1 MNPWLAV
8 TVTAIVSSAVVGA
21 LGLIALHLLGR
32 RSARTLAW
40 LAPVTAVVAVV
51 VGVVATAQRMFLSS
65 HDLGVVLVVCTSAG
79 FVAVGIGLLLSR
91 RVDQIEEHSRDL
103 AEQQARAEEAERTR
117 RELVAWVS
125 HDLRTPLAGMRAMT
139 EALEDGVAP
148 DPDRYHRQLRTEV
161 DRLTGM
167 VDDLFELSRINA
179 GALQLVR
186 ERISLTDVVGDV
198 VAAAAPLAA
207 ARGVHLSA
215 EARTAGAGSA
225 GSAGS
230 TGVAGDAGT
239 GSTAGT
245 ASISADERE
254 LRRAISNLV
263 SNAIRHTPHDGVVN
277 VSAAVIDDTAMV
289 TVTDGCGGIPETD
302 LGRIFEAGF
311 RGDLARTPDPYGG
324 AGLGLA
330 IVQGIIEA
338 HSGEVRVQNVSGGC
352 QFEVLIPASS

>member
-8 TVTAIVSSAVVGA
+8 TLTAVVSSAVVGA
-21 LGLIALHLLGR
+21 IGLGALHLLGR

-65 HDLGVVLVVCTSAG
+65 HDLGVVLVVCAAAG
-79 FVAVGIGLLLSR
+79 VVAVVTGLVLAR
-91 RVDQIEEHSRDL
+91 RVDQLERHSRQL
-103 AEQQARAEEAERTR
+103 AEERARAEEAERTR

-148 DPDRYHRQLRTEV
+148 DPERYHRQLRTEV

-179 GALQLVR
+179 GALRLVR
-186 ERISLTDVVGDV
+186 EQISLTDVVGDV

-207 ARGVHLSA
+207 ARGVRLAA
-215 EARTAGAGSA
+215 EAEPGAGD
-225 GSAGS
+225 
-230 TGVAGDAGT
+230 TID
-239 GSTAGT
+239 
-245 ASISADERE
+245 ADERE
-254 LRRAISNLV
+254 LRRAIANLV
-263 SNAIRHTPHDGVVN
+263 GNAIRHTPDDGTVQVTASVV
-277 VSAAVIDDTAMV
+277 DGTATV
-289 TVTDGCGGIPETD
+289 TVTDACGGIPDAE
-302 LGRIFEAGF
+302 LARVFEAGY
-311 RGDLARTPDPYGG
+311 RGDQARTPGEGG

-330 IVQGIIEA
+330 IVRGIVVA
-338 HSGEVRVQNVSGGC
+338 HDGEVRVANVSEG
-352 QFEVLIPASS
+352 VASKS

>member
-21 LGLIALHLLGR
+21 LGLAVLHLLGR
-32 RSARTLAW
+32 RSVRTLAW

-91 RVDQIEEHSRDL
+91 RVDQIEEHSREL

-207 ARGVHLSA
+207 ARGVRLSA
-215 EARTAGAGSA
+215 EATTGGAGS
-225 GSAGS
+225 
-230 TGVAGDAGT
+230 
-239 GSTAGT
+239 T

-263 SNAIRHTPHDGVVN
+263 SNAIRHTPNDGVVS
-277 VSAAVIDDTAMV
+277 VSAAIVDDTAKV

-330 IVQGIIEA
+330 IVQGIVEA
-338 HSGEVRVQNVSGGC
+338 HSGVVRVRNISGGC

>member
-21 LGLIALHLLGR
+21 LGLVALHLLGR

-91 RVDQIEEHSRDL
+91 RVDQIEEHSRQL
-103 AEQQARAEEAERTR
+103 AEKQARTEEAERTR

-179 GALQLVR
+179 GTLQLVR

-207 ARGVHLSA
+207 ARGVHL
-215 EARTAGAGSA
+215 TAGASPE
-225 GSAGS
+225 
-230 TGVAGDAGT
+230 GT
-239 GSTAGT
+239 GSTGIT

-254 LRRAISNLV
+254 LRRAITNLV
-263 SNAIRHTPHDGVVN
+263 SNAIRHTPHDGVVH
-277 VSAAVIDDTAMV
+277 VSAAIVDDTARV

-330 IVQGIIEA
+330 IVQGIVEA
-338 HSGEVRVQNVSGGC
+338 HSGVVRVQNVSGGC
-352 QFEVLIPASS
+352 QFEVLIPASSGSSLSPSTIPASS

>member
-21 LGLIALHLLGR
+21 LGLVALHLLGR

-79 FVAVGIGLLLSR
+79 FVAVGIGLVLSR
-91 RVDQIEEHSRDL
+91 RVDQIEEHSREL

-186 ERISLTDVVGDV
+186 ERISLADVVGDV
-198 VAAAAPLAA
+198 VAAAAPLAD
-207 ARGVHLSA
+207 ARGVHLTA
-215 EARTAGAGSA
+215 ES
-225 GSAGS
+225 
-230 TGVAGDAGT
+230 GVGGPAT
-239 GSTAGT
+239 
-245 ASISADERE
+245 ISADERE
-254 LRRAISNLV
+254 LRRAITNLV
-263 SNAIRHTPHDGVVN
+263 SNAIRHTPHDCTVN
-277 VSAAVIDDTAMV
+277 VSAHIVDDTATV
-289 TVTDGCGGIPETD
+289 TVTDGCGGIPESD
-302 LGRIFEAGF
+302 LSRVFEAGF
-311 RGDLARTPDPYGG
+311 RGDQARTPDPDGG

-330 IVQGIIEA
+330 IVHGIVAA
-338 HSGEVRVQNVSGGC
+338 HSGEVRVQNVQGGC
-352 QFEVLIPASS
+352 QFQVMIPASGNGSVSRAMTPASN

>member
-1 MNPWLAV
+1 VNPWLAV
-8 TVTAIVSSAVVGA
+8 TLTAVVSSAVVGA
-21 LGLIALHLLGR
+21 IGLGALHLLGR

-51 VGVVATAQRMFLSS
+51 VGVIATAQRMFLSS
-65 HDLGVVLVVCTSAG
+65 HDLGVVLVVCAAAG
-79 FVAVGIGLLLSR
+79 VVAVVTGLVLAR
-91 RVDQIEEHSRDL
+91 RVDQIEQHSREL
-103 AEQQARAEEAERTR
+103 AEEQARAEEAERTR

-148 DPDRYHRQLRTEV
+148 DPERYHRQLRTEV

-207 ARGVHLSA
+207 ARGVRLAA
-215 EARTAGAGSA
+215 EAEPGAGD
-225 GSAGS
+225 
-230 TGVAGDAGT
+230 TID
-239 GSTAGT
+239 
-245 ASISADERE
+245 ADERE
-254 LRRAISNLV
+254 LRRAITNLV
-263 SNAIRHTPHDGVVN
+263 GNAIRHTPHDGTVQVTASVV
-277 VSAAVIDDTAMV
+277 DGTATV
-289 TVTDGCGGIPETD
+289 TVTDACGGIPDAE
-302 LGRIFEAGF
+302 LARVFEAGF
-311 RGDLARTPDPYGG
+311 RGDLARTPDPEGG

-330 IVQGIIEA
+330 IVQGIVNA
-338 HSGEVRVQNVSGGC
+338 HGGAVDVRNVAGGC
-352 QFEVLIPASS
+352 RFEVLLPATRAASS

>member
-8 TVTAIVSSAVVGA
+8 TVTAVVSSAVVGA
-21 LGLIALHLLGR
+21 VGLAVLHMLGR
-32 RSARTLAW
+32 RSARALAW

-51 VGVVATAQRMFLSS
+51 VGVVATAERMFLSS
-65 HDLGVVLVVCTSAG
+65 HDLGVVLVVCVSAG

-91 RVDQIEEHSRDL
+91 RVDQIEEHSRRL

-179 GALQLVR
+179 GTLQLVR
-186 ERISLTDVVGDV
+186 ERMSLTDVVGDV
-198 VAAAAPLAA
+198 IAAAAPIAA
-207 ARGVHLSA
+207 ARGVRLTA
-215 EARTAGAGSA
+215 EAGAGD
-225 GSAGS
+225 
-230 TGVAGDAGT
+230 TGGT
-239 GSTAGT
+239 GGGRPAAT
-245 ASISADERE
+245 IDADERE
-254 LRRAISNLV
+254 LRRAITNLV

-277 VSAAVIDDTAMV
+277 VTAAVVDGTAFI
-289 TVTDGCGGIPETD
+289 TVSDGCGGIPEAAID
-302 LGRIFEAGF
+302 RIFEAGF
-311 RGDLARTPDPYGG
+311 RGDQARTPDPYGG

-330 IVQGIIEA
+330 IVAGIVEA
-338 HSGEVRVQNVSGGC
+338 HGGEVRVQNVDGGC
-352 QFEVLIPASS
+352 QFEMAIPASS

>member
-21 LGLIALHLLGR
+21 VGLAVLHMLGR

-65 HDLGVVLVVCTSAG
+65 HDLGVVLVVCVSAG
-79 FVAVGIGLLLSR
+79 FVAVGTGLLLSR
-91 RVDQIEEHSRDL
+91 RVDQIEEHSRQL

-198 VAAAAPLAA
+198 VSAAAPIAA

-215 EARTAGAGSA
+215 EAGSGSA
-225 GSAGS
+225 GH
-230 TGVAGDAGT
+230 TGGARQAGT
-239 GSTAGT
+239 
-245 ASISADERE
+245 IDADERE
-254 LRRAISNLV
+254 LRRAITNLV
-263 SNAIRHTPHDGVVN
+263 SNAIRHTPHEGVVN
-277 VSAAVIDDTAMV
+277 VTAAVVDDTALI
-289 TVTDGCGGIPETD
+289 TVSDGCGGIPEAD
-302 LGRIFEAGF
+302 FDRIFEAGF
-311 RGDLARTPDPYGG
+311 RGDQARTPDPSGG

-330 IVQGIIEA
+330 IVAGIVAA
-338 HSGEVRVQNVSGGC
+338 HGGEVRVHNVNGGC
-352 QFEVLIPASS
+352 QFEMAIPASG

>member
-1 MNPWLAV
+1 MGRGGDPLMNPWLAV

-21 LGLIALHLLGR
+21 LGLVLLHLLGR
-32 RSARTLAW
+32 GSARTLAW

-79 FVAVGIGLLLSR
+79 FVAVGTGLLLSR
-91 RVDQIEEHSRDL
+91 RVDQIEEHSREL

-139 EALEDGVAP
+139 EALEDGLAP

-198 VAAAAPLAA
+198 VAAAAPLADS
-207 ARGVHLSA
+207 RGVHLSA
-215 EARTAGAGSA
+215 QAGAGGPA
-225 GSAGS
+225 
-230 TGVAGDAGT
+230 T
-239 GSTAGT
+239 
-245 ASISADERE
+245 ISADERE
-254 LRRAISNLV
+254 LRRAITNLV
-263 SNAIRHTPHDGVVN
+263 SNAIRHTPHDSTVN
-277 VSAAVIDDTAMV
+277 VSARIVDDTATV
-289 TVTDGCGGIPETD
+289 VVTDGCGGIPESD

-311 RGDLARTPDPYGG
+311 RGDQARTPNPDGG
-324 AGLGLA
+324 AGFGLA
-330 IVQGIIEA
+330 IVKGIVAA
-338 HSGEVRVQNVSGGC
+338 HSGEVRVQNVPGGC
-352 QFEVLIPASS
+352 QFEVVIPTSGGGSIRPAVTPASN

>member
-8 TVTAIVSSAVVGA
+8 ALTAVVSSAVVGA
-21 LGLIALHLLGR
+21 IGLGALHLLGR

-65 HDLGVVLVVCTSAG
+65 HDLGVVLVICAAAG
-79 FVAVGIGLLLSR
+79 VVAVVTGLVLAR
-91 RVDQIEEHSRDL
+91 RVDQLERHSREL
-103 AEQQARAEEAERTR
+103 AEERARADEAERTR
-117 RELVAWVS
+117 RELVAWIS

-148 DPDRYHRQLRTEV
+148 DPERYHRQLRTEV

-186 ERISLTDVVGDV
+186 ERISLTDVVDDV

-207 ARGVHLSA
+207 ARGVRLAA
-215 EARTAGAGSA
+215 EAEP
-225 GSAGS
+225 
-230 TGVAGDAGT
+230 GT
-239 GSTAGT
+239 GDT
-245 ASISADERE
+245 IDADERE
-254 LRRAISNLV
+254 LRRAIANLIG
-263 SNAIRHTPHDGVVN
+263 NAIRHTPDDGTVQVTASVV
-277 VSAAVIDDTAMV
+277 DGTATV
-289 TVTDGCGGIPETD
+289 TVTDTCGGIPD
-302 LGRIFEAGF
+302 AALARVFEAGY
-311 RGDLARTPDPYGG
+311 RGDQARTPGEGG

-330 IVQGIIEA
+330 IVRGIVVA
-338 HSGEVRVQNVSGGC
+338 HDGEVRVANVSGGC
-352 QFEVLIPASS
+352 RFEVLIPASS

>member
-8 TVTAIVSSAVVGA
+8 TLTAIISSAVVGA
-21 LGLIALHLLGR
+21 VGLVLLRLLGR

-65 HDLGVVLVVCTSAG
+65 HDLGVVLVVCAAAG
-79 FVAVGIGLLLSR
+79 VVAVATGLVLAR
-91 RVDQIEEHSRDL
+91 RVDQVEQHSREL
-103 AEQQARAEEAERTR
+103 AENQARAEEAERTR

-148 DPDRYHRQLRTEV
+148 DPDRYHRQLRIEV

-179 GALQLVR
+179 GALNLVR

-198 VAAAAPLAA
+198 MAAAAPLAA
-207 ARGVHLSA
+207 TRGVRLAA
-215 EARTAGAGSA
+215 EAEPGS
-225 GSAGS
+225 
-230 TGVAGDAGT
+230 GDT
-239 GSTAGT
+239 
-245 ASISADERE
+245 IDADERE
-254 LRRAISNLV
+254 LRRAIANLV
-263 SNAIRHTPHDGVVN
+263 GNAIRHTPDDGTVQVTACVV
-277 VSAAVIDDTAMV
+277 DGTASV
-289 TVTDGCGGIPETD
+289 TVTDACGGIPDAD
-302 LGRIFEAGF
+302 LPRIFEAGF
-311 RGDLARTPDPYGG
+311 RGDRARTPEPDGG

-330 IVQGIIEA
+330 IVRGIVAA
-338 HSGEVRVQNVSGGC
+338 HSGEVRVQNVTGGC
-352 QFEVLIPASS
+352 RFEVLLPASG

>member
-1 MNPWLAV
+1 MNPWVAV

-21 LGLIALHLLGR
+21 LGLAVLHLLGR

-91 RVDQIEEHSRDL
+91 RVDQIEEHSREL

-186 ERISLTDVVGDV
+186 ERISLADVVGDV

-215 EARTAGAGSA
+215 EAGA
-225 GSAGS
+225 
-230 TGVAGDAGT
+230 AGT
-239 GSTAGT
+239 AST

-254 LRRAISNLV
+254 LRRAITNLV

-277 VSAAVIDDTAMV
+277 VSAAIVDDTAMV
-289 TVTDGCGGIPETD
+289 TVTDGCGGIPDTD
-302 LGRIFEAGF
+302 LGRVFEAGF

-330 IVQGIIEA
+330 IVQGIVEA
-338 HSGEVRVQNVSGGC
+338 HSGVVRVQNVSGGC
-352 QFEVLIPASS
+352 RFEVLIPASS

>member
-1 MNPWLAV
+1 MNPWVAV

-21 LGLIALHLLGR
+21 LGLGALHLLG

-51 VGVVATAQRMFLSS
+51 VGVVATAERMFLSS
-65 HDLGVVLVVCTSAG
+65 HDLGVVLVVCAAAG
-79 FVAVGIGLLLSR
+79 VVAVVTGLVLAR
-91 RVDQIEEHSRDL
+91 RVDQIELHSREL
-103 AEQQARAEEAERTR
+103 AEHQARAEEAERTR

-148 DPDRYHRQLRTEV
+148 DPQRYFRQLRTEV

-207 ARGVHLSA
+207 ARGVRLAA
-215 EARTAGAGSA
+215 EAEP
-225 GSAGS
+225 
-230 TGVAGDAGT
+230 GT
-239 GSTAGT
+239 SDT
-245 ASISADERE
+245 IDADERE
-254 LRRAISNLV
+254 LRRAIANLV
-263 SNAIRHTPHDGVVN
+263 GNAIRHTPHDGTVQVTASVVN
-277 VSAAVIDDTAMV
+277 GTATV
-289 TVTDGCGGIPETD
+289 TVTDACGGIPDAE
-302 LGRIFEAGF
+302 LARVFEAGY
-311 RGDLARTPDPYGG
+311 RGDLARTPDPDGG

-330 IVQGIIEA
+330 IVQGIVNA
-338 HSGEVRVQNVSGGC
+338 HGGAVDVRNVSGGC
-352 QFEVLIPASS
+352 RFEVLIPATGGETAGASS

>member
-8 TVTAIVSSAVVGA
+8 TVTAVLSSAVVGV
-21 LGLIALHLLGR
+21 LGLAVLHLMGR

-91 RVDQIEEHSRDL
+91 RVDQIEEHSRQL
-103 AEQQARAEEAERTR
+103 AEQQTSAEAAERTR

-186 ERISLTDVVGDV
+186 ERISLADVVGDV
-198 VAAAAPLAA
+198 VAAAAPVAA
-207 ARGVHLSA
+207 ACGVHLSA
-215 EARTAGAGSA
+215 EAGTGGEGGRTGN
-225 GSAGS
+225 AGS
-230 TGVAGDAGT
+230 TATID
-239 GSTAGT
+239 
-245 ASISADERE
+245 ADERA
-254 LRRAISNLV
+254 LRRAITNLV

-277 VSAAVIDDTAMV
+277 ISADVADETAMV
-289 TVTDGCGGIPETD
+289 TVTDGCGGIPEAD
-302 LGRIFEAGF
+302 LDRIFEAGF
-311 RGDLARTPDPYGG
+311 RGDQARTPDPYGG

-330 IVQGIIEA
+330 IVAGIVEA
-338 HSGEVRVQNVSGGC
+338 HSGEVRVQNVDGGC
-352 QFEVLIPASS
+352 RFEVSIPASS